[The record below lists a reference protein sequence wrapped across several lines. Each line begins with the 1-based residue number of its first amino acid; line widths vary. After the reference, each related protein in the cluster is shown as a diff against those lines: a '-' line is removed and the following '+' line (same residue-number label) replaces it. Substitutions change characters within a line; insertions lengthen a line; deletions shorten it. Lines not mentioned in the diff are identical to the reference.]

1 VDADGVVRVLA
12 FARFDGFAARTLP
25 KSPVV
30 GRAFSTKDGDVTLR
44 IDRIVR
50 WTCWLAGIAAFAAV
64 LSTADLRAAI
74 PIVLGVGPVI
84 ALGAIPYLGQIALDA
99 LAWRTLLGGLG
110 HRVAWG
116 RLVAVRLSTEAVLQ
130 TLPGG
135 TLVGESLKPY
145 LLARRVPIADTVAS
159 VGVKRALLAY
169 AESTYLALA
178 LVLGFTALAV
188 HSRAV
193 VGTDQ
198 LPLFVAL
205 ASAGL
210 AIAATGLVLAFAKAG
225 IAERVRRAIAWFPSK
240 RLRAALERKR
250 AGFAATDHSFGKLL
264 AQRGRL
270 ASSFAILVA
279 AWLVEAV
286 ETYVLC
292 RLVGI
297 DLAPTSVLAMEA
309 CVVFARNITF
319 FVPAGL
325 GVQDA
330 GYLAFFAAYGVA
342 APAATAFVIL
352 KRVKELAWIA
362 IGYST
367 LFALDGAPSRLAENG
382 AS

>member
-1 VDADGVVRVLA
+1 VDADGVRRVLA
-12 FARFDGFAARTLP
+12 FARFHAFYRRTLP
-25 KSPVV
+25 NSPVV
-30 GRAFSTKDGDVTLR
+30 EPASPTKDGDVTLR

-50 WTCWLAGIAAFAAV
+50 WACWLAGIAAFAVV

-74 PIVLGVGPVI
+74 PIVLGIGPVI
-84 ALGAIPYLGQIALDA
+84 AIGAIPYVGQIALDA

-110 HRVAWG
+110 HRVAWS
-116 RLVAVRLSTEAVLQ
+116 RLLAVRLSTEAVLQ

-159 VGVKRALLAY
+159 VGIKRCLLAY
-169 AESTYLALA
+169 AESLYLALA
-178 LVLGFTALAV
+178 LLLGFDALAV
-188 HSRAV
+188 HSRAI
-193 VGTDQ
+193 VGSDH

-205 ASAGL
+205 ASGGL
-210 AIAATGLVLAFAKAG
+210 AVVATGLLLAVANARL
-225 IAERVRRAIAWFPSK
+225 AERVRRLLSKLPSQ
-240 RLRAALERKR
+240 RLRGWLEHRR
-250 AGFAATDHSFGKLL
+250 AGFAATDANFGKLL
-264 AQRGRL
+264 ARRGRL
-270 ASSFAILVA
+270 AMAFAILVA

-309 CVVFARNITF
+309 CVVFARNVTF

-325 GVQDA
+325 GIQDA
-330 GYLAFFAAYGVA
+330 GYLAFFAAFGA
-342 APAATAFVIL
+342 ATPAATAFVIL

-367 LFALDGAPSRLAENG
+367 LFALDGAPSRLVENG